1 MSTEKT
7 EGAACSPARK
17 SATRKESN
25 STASTSAAVRLA
37 NILRGIDARS
47 PWAND
52 KLTKAAAELERLDA
66 LASAPVAPTQ
76 PARIE
81 RKVYKGTPEHREYLA
96 ARFPRNGGSPSNS
109 FEWQGHRWAYY
120 RTSFNDAG
128 EYDLIYRNTPEAAP
142 VAPAPLQQ
150 GEYLPLPPAV
160 GLAYFP
166 ESELINANSIRSQ
179 TAHNEDGVYDE
190 FEKEIFTADQMRAY
204 VDADRAARRAPSA
217 QDAADWLVGAGV
229 VTDDMDLAQRL
240 NIGHNRAE
248 RLFAAAS
255 ARQKGGEPA

>member
-1 MSTEKT
+1 MTT
-7 EGAACSPARK
+7 TPH
-17 SATRKESN
+17 T
-25 STASTSAAVRLA
+25 TSAAEPEVLRLA
-37 NILRGIDARS
+37 TLLQDGA
-47 PWAND
+47 WY
-52 KLTKAAAELERLDA
+52 KLTTGDMLAVGWELRRQHDLIGSLQSELEAVGAGGVQA
-66 LASAPVAPTQ
+66 LAVSAPVAPTQ
-76 PARIE
+76 PTRIE
-81 RKVYKGTPEHREYLA
+81 RKVYKGTPEHREYLS
-96 ARFPRNGGSPSNS
+96 ARFPRNGSSPSNS
-109 FEWQGHRWAYY
+109 FEWQGHRWAYQH
-120 RTSFNDAG
+120 TSFNDAG
-128 EYDLIYRNTPEAAP
+128 DYDPIYRNVAEAAP

-166 ESELINANSIRSQ
+166 ESELIQ

-204 VDADRAARRAPSA
+204 VGDDRAARRAPSA

-229 VTDDMDLAQRL
+229 VTDGIDLAQRL